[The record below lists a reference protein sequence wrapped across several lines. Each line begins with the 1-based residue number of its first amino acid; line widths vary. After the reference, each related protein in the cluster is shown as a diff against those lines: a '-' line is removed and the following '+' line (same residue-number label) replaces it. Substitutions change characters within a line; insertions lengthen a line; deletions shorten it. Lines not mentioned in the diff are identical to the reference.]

1 MINRRQ
7 FLAAGALAGLE
18 GCRQSTGGGTRWR
31 LGLSSPHETEIL
43 SEFYANMKRAAAQ
56 IGNIQLI
63 IVDSADDPVKQFT
76 DIEAFV
82 AQKFDGVF
90 FLVPRSEG
98 MDDIVSRAVA
108 DGIYM
113 FNHSASP
120 ITGCTQNVILDQ
132 FSAGYKVG
140 ECAARWLRER
150 HGGRAAV
157 GYLTNRTDPQLAER
171 SRGLKE
177 GVAQNCPGSTYAG
190 EVEAMTVDA
199 GAAGAANLLQAHP
212 DIRVLLALSDDPGF
226 GAYTAALEA
235 GHKDPNEFFVGSA
248 DGTQLVYDRL
258 AEGGIYQGCASFF
271 FSFSA
276 TQWVR
281 DMVSCLQKRKVPPT
295 RIMGSKLVTRETL
308 GEFQRIAANPLGPD
322 NQKYYNDPAI
332 MRYSDQP
339 LQTPNS

>member
-1 MINRRQ
+1 MISRRH
-7 FLAAGALAGLE
+7 FLTAGALAGLE
-18 GCRQSTGGGTRWR
+18 GCRLTGSGSRWL
-31 LGLSSPHETEIL
+31 LGLSSPRETEIL

-56 IGNIQLI
+56 IGNIRLI

-98 MDDIVSRAVA
+98 MDDIVARAVA
-108 DGIYM
+108 GGTHM

-120 ITGCTQNVILDQ
+120 ITGCTQNVVLDQ
-132 FSAGYKVG
+132 YSAGYKVG
-140 ECAARWLRER
+140 EHAARWLIER
-150 HGGRAAV
+150 HGGRGAV
-157 GYLTNRTDPQLAER
+157 GYLTNRTDPELAER

-177 GVAQNCPGSTYAG
+177 GVSRTCPQAVYAG

-212 DIRVLLALSDDPGF
+212 DIRALLALSDDPGF
-226 GAYTAALEA
+226 GSYAAALEA
-235 GHKDPNEFFVGSA
+235 GRRDPGEFFVGSV

-258 AEGGIYQGCASFF
+258 AEGGIYQCCASFF
-271 FSFSA
+271 FSYSA

-281 DMVSCLQKRKVPPT
+281 DMANCLRHAKVPPT

-308 GEFQRIAANPLGPD
+308 AEFQQIAARPLAPE
-322 NQKYYNDPAI
+322 NQKYYTDPAV

-339 LQTPNS
+339 LRTPAS